1 MQTLA
6 ELTKHAMQ
14 VRYVFENAT
23 ELVSMPAGQES
34 DQEGTAS
41 LSRVQTEASAQGILT
56 ALYSVVE
63 DQSSEVASI
72 CRCWLFATVPERTS
86 GSSCAVN

>member
-23 ELVSMPAGQES
+23 ELASMPAGQES
-34 DQEGTAS
+34 DQEGTVS
-41 LSRVQTEASAQGILT
+41 LSKVQTEASAQGILT

-72 CRCWLFATVPERTS
+72 CRCWWFTSIPERTP
-86 GSSCAVN
+86 GSSCAVK